1 MSVRSLAML
10 GLAAATLHT
19 APLRAWPPEEQQNQE
34 LLAMRKA
41 ADALD
46 EASDPAAYRAEW
58 IRILEFART
67 LYPEGSPELAQ
78 IEGEQVVSD
87 YYQGDVR
94 GALARTAR
102 AAAVLETAGKDW
114 ENEWI
119 DQLNAMVVFSMALG
133 QHGDALEP
141 ARKILAWRL
150 ANDAAEP
157 NTRLATAYSNYAH
170 ANFEFG
176 NYDRAIEL
184 SRTAIATSRLIDPM
198 PPEPANFFANL
209 GVYLAA
215 AGRLDEAI
223 DEAREIQL
231 VLEQVLPAYHP
242 FLASNLNLLAVTLA
256 DLGRLDE
263 AENTSR
269 RALDIAVARFGE
281 APGAIHYMTT
291 LADILLRRGK
301 AEEARALAS
310 VASEKL
316 RAAVGEGENRALL
329 AREVHARALVALG
342 ERDAGL
348 AELAAV
354 AQLRADKL
362 PPFHRDRLTGA
373 ERLAELALSAGNVE
387 LALRSQAEAQRL
399 RAETFPSEAIATAA
413 GDARLAALEARSG
426 NAADGA
432 ARARAAAAV
441 LDQRLAELQVTGS
454 QRSGRDRE
462 IRAGY
467 RWALDAA
474 VTAGDQQLA
483 FILAQAAIEGAAG
496 QAMRDAALRGQV
508 DDPVVAELLRARQD
522 AGVELQAALD
532 RQLRLAGRGASVEE
546 RLAAQAR
553 RESLEQK
560 LEQTNAAV
568 LAVLPDAF
576 TGEPATRL
584 TLAQAQAALAPDEVL
599 MLVASGEARTTVFA
613 VTREAVAVDALETGS
628 RDLAAM
634 VARLREGLTPD
645 AVRGGAGFDLGLS
658 RQLHAMLFG
667 GEAGLLAAGKAR
679 MLVAANGALSA
690 LPFAVL
696 AGAGGTDLKTA
707 DWLVRRH
714 ALVTLPSVSSLAEKV
729 RSQEPRRLASFVA
742 VGAPLLG
749 TEASGGVQAFRSAN
763 LARQVR
769 DLPALPMSGT
779 ELTRIGE
786 ALAVGSQTILTG
798 LDATEAALRTEQV
811 SRADVLAFAT
821 HGLLAGELEGLD
833 EPALAV
839 TPTADDDGLLTA
851 AEIMRL
857 RLDSEWILLSA
868 CNTAA
873 GSGVDA
879 SGLAGLA
886 RAFLYAGGRN
896 LLASH
901 WAVRDDAAAA
911 LSIGTMQR
919 YGQGAVPAE
928 ALRQAMLAMIDGEG
942 GPGGSAQPLLWA
954 PFVFIGR

>member
-1 MSVRSLAML
+1 MTFRPIAILGISGALLA
-10 GLAAATLHT
+10 TT
-19 APLRAWPPEEQQNQE
+19 PVRAWPAEELQNQE

-41 ADALD
+41 ADAMD
-46 EASDPAAYRAEW
+46 EAKDPAAYRAEW
-58 IRILEFART
+58 QRILEFART

-94 GALARTAR
+94 GALDRASR
-102 AAAVLETAGKDW
+102 AAAVLETAGPDW

-133 QHGDALEP
+133 RHGDALEP
-141 ARKILAWRL
+141 ARKILDWRL

-184 SRTAIATSRLIDPM
+184 SRTAIATARKIDPM
-198 PPEPANFFANL
+198 PPEPANFFSNL

-231 VLEQVLPAYHP
+231 VLEQVLPENHP
-242 FLASNLNLLAVTLA
+242 FLATNLNLIAVTLA
-256 DLGRLDE
+256 DLGRLEE
-263 AENTSR
+263 AEAASR
-269 RALDIAVARFGE
+269 RALDIAVARFGD
-281 APGAIHYMTT
+281 APGALHFMTT
-291 LADILLRRGK
+291 LSDILLRQGK
-301 AEEARALAS
+301 AEEAQALSA

-329 AREVHARALVALG
+329 ARETHARALVAAG
-342 ERDAGL
+342 QADAGL

-354 AQLRADKL
+354 AQLRAEKL
-362 PPFHRDRLTGA
+362 PPFHRDRLNGA
-373 ERLAELALSAGNVE
+373 ERLAELALAADNLP
-387 LALRSQAEAQRL
+387 LAMESQAEAQRL
-399 RAETFPSEAIATAA
+399 RAETFPVGTIAVAT
-413 GDARLAALEARSG
+413 GEARLAALEARSG
-426 NAADGA
+426 QGEAGL
-432 ARARAAAAV
+432 ARARSAATI
-441 LDQRLAELQVTGS
+441 LDRRLTELQVSGL

-467 RWALDAA
+467 RWVLDAA
-474 VTAGDQQLA
+474 VSAGDRELA
-483 FILAQAAIEGAAG
+483 FAMAQATVEGAAG
-496 QAMRDAALRGQV
+496 QAARDAALRTQI
-508 DDPVVAELLRARQD
+508 DDPAIGELLRERQD
-522 AGVELQAALD
+522 ASVQLQAALD
-532 RQLRLAGRGASVEE
+532 RQLRLAGRGAPTEE
-546 RLAAQAR
+546 RLEAQR
-553 RESLEQK
+553 QRDMLEQR
-560 LEQTNAAV
+560 LAEADARV
-568 LAVLPDAF
+568 LSVLPDAF
-576 TGEPATRL
+576 TGEAAGRL
-584 TLAQAQAALAPDEVL
+584 TLAQAQSSLARDEVL
-599 MLVASGEARTTVFA
+599 LLVASGEARTSVFA
-613 VTREAVAVDALETGS
+613 VTRESVALDVLDSDARE
-628 RDLAAM
+628 LARM
-634 VARLREGLTPD
+634 VTQLRAGLTPE
-645 AVRGGAGFDLGLS
+645 ALQGGAGFDLALS
-658 RQLHAMLFG
+658 RRLHALLLG
-667 GEAGLLAAGKAR
+667 GEAGQLAADKRR

-696 AGAGGTDLKTA
+696 AGAGGSDLQSA
-707 DWLVRRH
+707 DWLIRRH
-714 ALVTLPSVSSLAEKV
+714 ALVTLPSVASLTE
-729 RSQEPRRLASFVA
+729 RHGDDRRRRLASFVA
-742 VGAPLLG
+742 IGAPELG
-749 TEASGGVQAFRSAN
+749 GTGAGGVQAFRSAN

-769 DLPALPMSGT
+769 DLPALPMSGA
-779 ELTRIGE
+779 ELTRIGA
-786 ALAVGSQTILTG
+786 ALATRSQTILTG
-798 LDATEAALRTEQV
+798 ADATEAALRMPEVTN
-811 SRADVLAFAT
+811 ADVLAFAT

-839 TPTADDDGLLTA
+839 TPTVDDDGLLTA
-851 AEIMRL
+851 GEIMRL

-911 LSIGTMQR
+911 LSVGTMQR
-919 YGQGAVPAE
+919 YGKGSDPAE
-928 ALRQAMLAMIDGEG
+928 ALRQAMLAMIDDRSIA
-942 GPGGSAQPLLWA
+942 GSEQPLLWA